1 MLFNLLSSLII
12 ALWIVLVSVMS
23 IQNVADVTLH
33 FLSFESIKIPI
44 GVVMALSLSVGIIVQ
59 PLLISILSKK

>member
-1 MLFNLLSSLII
+1 
-12 ALWIVLVSVMS
+12 MS

-33 FLSFESIKIPI
+33 FLSFESIKIPV

>member
-12 ALWIVLVSVMS
+12 ALWIVLISVMS

-33 FLSFESIKIPI
+33 FLSFESIKIPV

>member
-1 MLFNLLSSLII
+1 MLFNLLSSLIL
-12 ALWIVLVSVMS
+12 ALWIVLISVMS

-33 FLSFESIKIPI
+33 FLSFESIKIPV

>member
-12 ALWIVLVSVMS
+12 ALWIVLISVMS